1 MGYEPTTSAYKA
13 DALSTELLRQLSW
26 LFIACKPLQDQNGT
40 YDMDMN
46 MGYHPP
52 YTHNKPHIPHT
63 TAPCSLPPPPPP
75 DPCGI
80 LEDVSIR
87 NPQLYLVVS
96 CSARESGEC
105 TSTTPAQMRAAFRRA
120 PVGSGTGNTE
130 YIYKQ
135 IYKFQGFI
143 QDFFRGEIAY
153 MTYDL
158 HIGSSRGSFSAH

>member
-13 DALSTELLRQLSW
+13 DALSTELPRQLSW

-46 MGYHPP
+46 MDIIPP
-52 YTHNKPHIPHT
+52 TLTVSLTSPT
-63 TAPCSLPPPPPP
+63 LLPPAPYPPP

-130 YIYKQ
+130 YIYKL

-143 QDFFRGEIAY
+143 QDFF
-153 MTYDL
+153 
-158 HIGSSRGSFSAH
+158 